1 MKNPK
6 KLYLLII
13 WLLIAVAANST
24 LAENFPAQIKKPISE
39 AVAIRQSSQKKTDKW
54 VMEQEKLK
62 ARYKALMFEKAELSA
77 RHDDILSKVTA
88 KKNIVADLAGRVLE
102 IGKIAD
108 QLLPFLN
115 KIDQRLVEMLDN
127 DLPFLKT
134 ERQTRL
140 KTLHK
145 ILADPQISQSEK
157 FRKTME
163 ALFIEAEYG
172 NTVEV
177 YQDKIIVENKEII
190 ANIFR
195 LGRISIFFQSPDK
208 KLTGYYDSAKDSW
221 MVLPK
226 QQNRSINTAIEIA
239 AKRQS
244 AKIIS
249 LPLGRMALK

>member
-1 MKNPK
+1 MKNQK
-6 KLYLLII
+6 NFYLWII
-13 WLLIAVAANST
+13 WLVIAGFAASAF
-24 LAENFPAQIKKPISE
+24 AEDFPDKVKKPISD
-39 AVAIRQSSQKKTDKW
+39 AIKIRQSSQKKTDKW
-54 VMEQEKLK
+54 AMAQEKLK
-62 ARYKALMFEKAELSA
+62 ARYKALMAEQAVLGA
-77 RHDDILSKVTA
+77 LQDDLLSKVTA
-88 KKNIVADLAGRVLE
+88 KKNIVADLSGRVLE
-102 IGKIAD
+102 IQRIAD

-115 KIDQRLVEMLDN
+115 KVDQRLNEMLDN

-134 ERQTRL
+134 ERQNRL

-145 ILADPQISQSEK
+145 ILADPRISQSEK

-163 ALFIEAEYG
+163 TLFIEAEYG
-172 NTVEV
+172 NSVEV
-177 YQDKIIVENKEII
+177 YQDKIMIKNKEII

-208 KLTGYYDSAKDSW
+208 KQTGYYDSAENSW
-221 MVLPK
+221 MILPK

-239 AKRQS
+239 EKRQS